1 MRRLREAGFEAYW
14 AGGCVRDLL
23 LGREPKDYDVATSA
37 RVEEV
42 LDLFPDAVPVGA
54 AFGVVRVRCGGQEVE
69 VAQFRT
75 EGPYLDGRHPSEVRP
90 ATARLD
96 AARRDFTINGLFYDP
111 VEGTVYDWVG
121 GVADLEARLIRTI
134 GDPQARFREDYLRML
149 RAVRLAVELNFRIE
163 PETARA
169 IQELAP
175 RIVKVSPERIREELV
190 RILTSPSRGEGLKL
204 LDELELL
211 RPILPEVAAMKGVP
225 QPRGHHPEGDVFT
238 HTVLVLEALRDPSPV
253 LSFGA
258 LLHDVGKT
266 STFTVEEG
274 RIRFPKHDVVG
285 ARIAEEVTRR
295 LRFSAKE
302 IERIVALVRDHMR
315 MSDLPRMR
323 ESKRKRFFA
332 REDFAELLELYRADC
347 IASSGDLAMYEW
359 ITQEVARLSKEE
371 INPPRLVS
379 GHDLIA
385 MGYKPGPAFRE
396 ILERVRDAQLSGEVR
411 TREEARELARR
422 IAQGLLGPP
431 TPAQEFS
438 ACGSNR
444 QQDAG

>member
-1 MRRLREAGFEAYW
+1 M
-14 AGGCVRDLL
+14 RDLL
-23 LGREPKDYDVATSA
+23 LGREPKDYDVVTSA
-37 RVEEV
+37 RVEDV
-42 LDLFPDAVPVGA
+42 LHLFPDAVPVGA
-54 AFGVVRVRCGGQEVE
+54 AFGVVRVRYGGQEVE

-75 EGPYLDGRHPSEVRP
+75 EGPYLDGRHPSHVRP
-90 ATARLD
+90 ATARED
-96 AARRDFTINGLFYDP
+96 VARRDFTINGLLYDP
-111 VEGTVYDWVG
+111 VEGVVYDWVG

-134 GDPQARFREDYLRML
+134 GDPRSRFGEDYLRML
-149 RAVRLAVELNFRIE
+149 RAVRLAVELRFRIE

-175 RIVKVSPERIREELV
+175 QIVKVSPERIREELV

-225 QPRGHHPEGDVFT
+225 QPPEHHPEGDVFT
-238 HTVLVLEALRDPSPV
+238 HTVLVLEALRDPSPL
-253 LSFGA
+253 LSLAA
-258 LLHDVGKT
+258 LLHDVGKPA
-266 STFTVEEG
+266 TFTVEGG

-302 IERIVALVRDHMR
+302 IERITTLVRDHMR
-315 MSDLPRMR
+315 LSELPRMR

-332 REDFAELLELYRADC
+332 REDFAELLELYRADLV
-347 IASSGDLAMYEW
+347 ASSADLSPYEW
-359 ITQEVARLSKEE
+359 IVREAARLSQEE
-371 INPPRLVS
+371 LRPPRLLS

-396 ILERVRDAQLSGEVR
+396 ILERVRDAQLEGQVR
-411 TREEARELARR
+411 TREEALELARR
-422 IAQGLLGPP
+422 IARDLLGPP
-431 TPAQEFS
+431 GGQVAPAQEFGT
-438 ACGSNR
+438 CGSNEQR
-444 QQDAG
+444 DVG